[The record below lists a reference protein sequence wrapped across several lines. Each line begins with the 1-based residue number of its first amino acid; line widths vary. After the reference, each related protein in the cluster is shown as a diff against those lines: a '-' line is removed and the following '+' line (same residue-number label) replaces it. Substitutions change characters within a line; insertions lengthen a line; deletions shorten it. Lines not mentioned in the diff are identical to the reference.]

1 MIKLRLSGVV
11 GWDITADNVS
21 AFLNENDDKDI
32 TIFLNSPGGSVVDGL
47 EIYNLLRAS
56 GRNITTV
63 LTGIAASMGS
73 IIFLAGDKRI
83 AMTGGLFMIHKP
95 SGFTWGDADDF
106 RKEADLLDKMQGS
119 LQEIYVERA
128 EIDNLE
134 EAMNAETWFNIQEMK
149 DKGIVTSDEAV
160 SFEEVIDSNDGQ
172 EDLENEE
179 EMAITEEMKAKMA
192 KLEAENAA
200 LKEQQEEAEFNERMA
215 ALEASN
221 AQMRAEATEP
231 DPEPVDEPKD
241 NPANSDGEEEPENV
255 PVDPEPADNSDEDD
269 EPDPQPTE
277 SAAKA
282 KVIDTRKAV
291 ASNKKQ
297 NKIPAFMQTE
307 SKY

>member
-1 MIKLRLSGVV
+1 MADLFLSGFVGEEITGQVV
-11 GWDITADNVS
+11 KNFLMSTDDPDITVY
-21 AFLNENDDKDI
+21 I
-32 TIFLNSPGGSVVDGL
+32 NSPGGIVYEGMEV
-47 EIYNLLRAS
+47 YNLLRAS
-56 GRNITTV
+56 GRHIKTVITG
-63 LTGIAASMGS
+63 LAASMGS
-73 IIFLAGDKRI
+73 IIFLAGDERI
-83 AMTGGLFMIHKP
+83 AMSGTFYMVHNP
-95 SGFTWGDADDF
+95 SGFVWDNANAMK
-106 RKEADLLDKMQGS
+106 KEAALLEKIQSEMASIYKERTHISDIEEYMN
-119 LQEIYVERA
+119 QES
-128 EIDNLE
+128 
-134 EAMNAETWFNIQEMK
+134 WFNASEMSEL
-149 DKGIVTSDEAV
+149 GIVNS
-160 SFEEVIDSNDGQ
+160 EEIPQ
-172 EDLENEE
+172 LENIFAQSNKKGE

-241 NPANSDGEEEPENV
+241 NPANSDDEEEPENV

-277 SAAKA
+277 PAAKA

-291 ASNKKQ
+291 ASSKKQ
-297 NKIPAFMQTE
+297 NKIPAFMQKE

>member
-21 AFLNENDDKDI
+21 TFLNENDDKDI

-95 SGFTWGDADDF
+95 SGFSWGDADDF

-160 SFEEVIDSNDGQ
+160 SFEEVIDSNDDQ
-172 EDLENEE
+172 DDLENEE

-192 KLEAENAA
+192 TLEAENAA
-200 LKEQQEEAEFNERMA
+200 LKEQQEEAKFNERMA

-221 AQMRAEATEP
+221 AQMRAEAAEP
-231 DPEPVDEPKD
+231 DPEPVDEPEAT
-241 NPANSDGEEEPENV
+241 PANSDDDEEPEDV
-255 PVDPEPADNSDEDD
+255 PVDSELEDNSDEDN
-269 EPDPQPTE
+269 DPEPTE
-277 SAAKA
+277 PAAKA

>member
-95 SGFTWGDADDF
+95 SGFSWGDADDF

-160 SFEEVIDSNDGQ
+160 SFEEVIDSNDDQ
-172 EDLENEE
+172 DDLENEE

-192 KLEAENAA
+192 NLEAENAA
-200 LKEQQEEAEFNERMA
+200 LKEQQEEAKFNERMA

-221 AQMRAEATEP
+221 AHMRAEATEP
-231 DPEPVDEPKD
+231 DPEPVDEPTD
-241 NPANSDGEEEPENV
+241 TTSNSDEDEEPENV
-255 PVDPEPADNSDEDD
+255 PVDPEPEDD

-277 SAAKA
+277 PAAKA

-291 ASNKKQ
+291 ASSKKQ